1 MMVFLTAILTWFSF
15 GYAIAFGVNPD
26 TTILALAGFTN
37 GWFGDLSG
45 GVDKSDIRIIPGSDI
60 TVADQTL
67 IFNQRRFVVFFAFQ
81 IISSNIATGSIAERT
96 KMSAIIGFVFIQQ
109 LIIIPILLCW
119 CYARPMEGNETKEGL
134 GFLYNLGFFDRAG
147 FIPIV
152 FAGAVSS
159 LVGSAVIGPRYGVF
173 MPDEDQKKI
182 AGGGKDDA
190 AKDGGLMSMLQFER
204 DKAFEID
211 ELYLYKVRKL
221 IKRELT

>member
-1 MMVFLTAILTWFSF
+1 
-15 GYAIAFGVNPD
+15 
-26 TTILALAGFTN
+26 
-37 GWFGDLSG
+37 
-45 GVDKSDIRIIPGSDI
+45 
-60 TVADQTL
+60 
-67 IFNQRRFVVFFAFQ
+67 
-81 IISSNIATGSIAERT
+81 
-96 KMSAIIGFVFIQQ
+96 
-109 LIIIPILLCW
+109 
-119 CYARPMEGNETKEGL
+119 MEGNETKEGL

-221 IKRELT
+221 IKRELTQNNVESGIDLSKMIMGTFTVTLCFCMMNAVGLN